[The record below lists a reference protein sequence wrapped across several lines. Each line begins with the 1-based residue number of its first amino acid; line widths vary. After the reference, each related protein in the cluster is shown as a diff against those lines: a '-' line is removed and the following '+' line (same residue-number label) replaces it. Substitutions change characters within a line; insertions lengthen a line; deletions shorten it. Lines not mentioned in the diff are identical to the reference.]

1 MIQGNGDGV
10 LWSCKKSS
18 GNRPIFGHQSS
29 FWMSLLTFATLVH
42 SKFPTMEVGRLI
54 PRYSRKIMADIWTDN
69 NKYATWLKVE
79 IAAAEA
85 MAESGLVPVEA
96 ISTIKEKAGFSTER
110 INEIE
115 KVTRHDVNAFLDC
128 VAEYIGPE
136 SRWLHLGMTSSDVLD
151 TAYGLQLCQAA
162 DILLDDLDKLLEV
175 LKKRAFEHKDTV
187 MIGRSHGIHAEP
199 VTFGLVL
206 AIFYDEMKRNR
217 KRLVSARESIAVGK
231 LSGAVGTFAHLPLKV
246 EEIAMEKL
254 GLKPAPAS
262 NQIIQRDRHAHFFST
277 LAIIA
282 GTMDKMAV
290 EVRHLQRTEVYEAE
304 EFFSKGQKGSS
315 AMPHKRNPILSEN
328 ISGGARVIR
337 ANAMAAFE
345 NQPLWHER
353 DISHSSVERVIGPDS
368 TVLLD
373 FLLARLTKL
382 MDKLLVYP
390 KNMKKNL
397 EKTKGLFA
405 SQSLLLKLVHKGI
418 TRQEAYVMVQ
428 RNAMKVWEDGADF
441 LETLLADKELVEKL
455 GEESIGESL
464 DEKHHLRNVDS
475 IFNRVFVKGS

>member
-1 MIQGNGDGV
+1 M
-10 LWSCKKSS
+10 
-18 GNRPIFGHQSS
+18 
-29 FWMSLLTFATLVH
+29 
-42 SKFPTMEVGRLI
+42 I
-54 PRYSRKIMADIWTDN
+54 PRYSREKMASIWTDK

-79 IAAAEA
+79 IAAAKA
-85 MAESGLVPVEA
+85 MAEADIIPAKA
-96 ISTIKEKAGFSTER
+96 IEVIEEKAGFSTER

-151 TAYGLQLCQAA
+151 TAFALQLCQAT
-162 DILLDDLDKLLEV
+162 DILLEDLDELLEV

-187 MIGRSHGIHAEP
+187 MMGRSHGIHAEP
-199 VTFGLVL
+199 ITFGLVL
-206 AIFYDEMKRNR
+206 AIWYDEMRRNR
-217 KRLVSARESIAVGK
+217 LRLEQARKSIAVGK
-231 LSGAVGTFAHLPLKV
+231 LSGAVGTFAHLPLAI
-246 EEIAMEKL
+246 EESAMKKL
-254 GLKPAPAS
+254 GLCAAPVS

-290 EVRHLQRTEVYEAE
+290 EIRHLQRTEVYEAE

-328 ISGGARVIR
+328 ICGGARIIR

-353 DISHSSVERVIGPDS
+353 DISHSSVERIIGPDS

-373 FLLARLTKL
+373 FQLARLTKM

-390 KNMKKNL
+390 DNMRRNL
-397 EKTKGLFA
+397 DITKGLYA
-405 SQSLLLKLVHKGI
+405 SQSLLLSLVRAGI
-418 TRQEAYVMVQ
+418 TRQDAYVMVQ
-428 RNAMKVWEDGADF
+428 RNAMKVWEEGADF
-441 LETLLADKELVEKL
+441 LKTLLADQELVEI
-455 GEESIGESL
+455 IGERAIRKSL
-464 DEKHHLRNVDS
+464 DEKHHLRNVDA
-475 IFNRVFVKGS
+475 IFNRVFVKGD